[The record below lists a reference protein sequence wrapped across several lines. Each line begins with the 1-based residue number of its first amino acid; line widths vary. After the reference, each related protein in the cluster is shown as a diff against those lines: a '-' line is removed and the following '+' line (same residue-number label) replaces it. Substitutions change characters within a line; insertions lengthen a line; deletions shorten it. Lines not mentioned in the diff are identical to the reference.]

1 MNKFI
6 KEFENL
12 AIKCLIIACIFTLIL
27 GAGFG
32 YINKKYCSNP
42 YKKICAVEF
51 CQTNYDENLKPTTKC
66 ICGEYKMV
74 ENPCY
79 KKD

>member
-6 KEFENL
+6 KEFEKL
-12 AIKCLIIACIFTLIL
+12 AMKCLIIACILTLIFEGGL
-27 GAGFG
+27 G

-42 YKKICAVEF
+42 YKKICVVEF
-51 CQTNYDENLKPTTKC
+51 CQTSYDENLKPTTKC
-66 ICGEYKMV
+66 KCSEHKMV
-74 ENPCY
+74 ENSCY